1 MRRAYTGYLREAYTY
16 LTYPFSPKRSPAR
29 KFFIFTTGRS
39 GSNLL
44 VSLLNSHP
52 LIQCNSELLLKRV
65 LNPELYLKCH
75 ERLARKDIYGFK
87 LLSIH
92 LEIQRIGD
100 PQGFIDRLCAS
111 GYQIISLK
119 RRNIVRQSISH
130 LYANYRGKFHHSQ
143 NQGEQVFVPMRLEP
157 EQLFRELQLLE
168 RLNTLGDQ
176 LLAGRSHLSLYYEDD
191 LSEAD
196 RQQGAVDRVSE
207 FLGIPPAKLG
217 TSLVK
222 TTPEDLSLI
231 IENYAEIRDS
241 LAGTPYAPYL
251 NS

>member
-1 MRRAYTGYLREAYTY
+1 MKRAYTGYLREAYTY
-16 LTYPFSPKRSPAR
+16 LTYPFSPKRSPAQ

-65 LNPELYLKCH
+65 LKPELYLACH
-75 ERLARKDIYGFK
+75 ERLSRKDVYGFK

-92 LEIQRIGD
+92 LEIQHIRD
-100 PQGFIDRLCAS
+100 PKGFIDRLCSS

-130 LYANYRGKFHHSQ
+130 LYASYRGKFHHLQ
-143 NQGEQVFVPMRLEP
+143 DQGEQVFVPMRLEP
-157 EQLFRELQLLE
+157 EQLFQELQLLE
-168 RLNTLGDQ
+168 RLNALGDQ
-176 LLAGRSHLSLYYEDD
+176 LLADRPYLSLFYEDD
-191 LSEAD
+191 LSDAA
-196 RQQGAVDRVSE
+196 RQQGTVDRISE

-222 TTPEDLSLI
+222 TTPEDLSVI
-231 IENYAEIRDS
+231 IENFAEIRDC
-241 LAGTPYAPYL
+241 LAGTPYGSYL
-251 NS
+251 NR